1 MCGITGIINL
11 NNDQIS
17 SSILKKMT
25 DSLSHRGPDGEGLF
39 IDKHIGLGH
48 RRLAILDLSQK
59 GHQPMISQDKRY
71 IISYNGEIYNY
82 LTLKTELESNGYHFH
97 SNTDTE
103 VILNAYSKW
112 GKDCLNKFNG
122 MFAFAIW
129 DSKKKELFLARDR
142 YGIKPLYYTQ
152 SNGVFLFAS
161 EIKAFL
167 DHPSF
172 KVLMDREALFE
183 YMTFQNFI
191 SEKTLYKNVNILPS
205 GSFLKLDLKSKEIK
219 IDSYWDFNFQNPDK
233 VKDER
238 EYLEELDRLFV
249 QAVNR
254 QLISDVEVGSYLSGG
269 MDSGS
274 ITAIASKKIPNMKTF
289 TVGFDTRSVSKYE
302 LSFDERDN
310 AKKLSKL
317 FKTDHHDF
325 LLNAQDME
333 KIIKSLAWHIEEP
346 RVGQSYPNYY
356 AAKLASKYV
365 KVVLSGA
372 GGDELF
378 CGYPWR
384 YYNAI
389 FGSRFEE
396 YKDNYYLFWQRLIP
410 QNLIKNTF
418 EPIWDEIKH
427 VNPKEIFENILKNHA
442 NTDDSP
448 IEQINHC
455 LYFEAKTFLH
465 GLLIIE
471 DKISMAHGLETRV
484 PFLDNDLVDFAQ
496 KLPINLKMK
505 NLDEAL
511 SISRKDLSN
520 SKDKFF
526 HKTNDGKIILRKMM
540 QKYIPS
546 SITDGIKQGFSA
558 PDATW
563 FKKENLNYIQSLLL
577 NEDAKIYH
585 YMKKD
590 IIEQLL
596 QEHFDNTKNRRL
608 LIWSLINLENLI
620 NLFL

>member
-1 MCGITGIINL
+1 MCGITGIFNL
-11 NNDQIS
+11 DNELIS
-17 SSILKKMT
+17 SDVLQKMT

-39 IDKHIGLGH
+39 RDKHIGLGH

-59 GHQPMISQDKRY
+59 GHQPMMTSNKRY

-82 LTLKTELESNGYHFH
+82 LSLKTELESFGYHFQ

-103 VILNAYSKW
+103 VILTAYSKW
-112 GKDCLNKFNG
+112 GKDCLSKFNG

-142 YGIKPLYYTQ
+142 YGIKPLYYTKK
-152 SNGVFLFAS
+152 NNIFLFAS

-167 DHPSF
+167 AHPSY
-172 KVLMDREALFE
+172 KVEVDQEGLLE

-191 SEKTLYKNVNILPS
+191 SEKTLYKNVFILPA
-205 GSFLKLDLKSKEIK
+205 GSFLKINLYSKDIK
-219 IDSYWDFNFQNPDK
+219 IKPYWDFYFQSPNK

-274 ITAIASKKIPNMKTF
+274 ISAIASKKIVNMKTF
-289 TVGFDTRSVSKYE
+289 TVGFDIKSASQYE
-302 LSFDERDN
+302 ITFDEREN
-310 AKKLSKL
+310 ALKLSKL

-325 LLNAQDME
+325 LLKAQDMQ
-333 KIIKSLAWHIEEP
+333 KIIKSLSWHIEEP
-346 RVGQSYPNYY
+346 RVGQCYPNYY

-365 KVVLSGA
+365 KVVLSGT

-389 FGSRFEE
+389 FGSRFNE
-396 YKDNYYLFWQRLIP
+396 YKDHYYSFWQRLIP
-410 QNLIKNTF
+410 PYLVNETF

-427 VNPKEIFENILKNHA
+427 INTKEIFENIFKNHA
-442 NTDDSP
+442 NKKNSHS
-448 IEQINHC
+448 EQINHC

-465 GLLIIE
+465 GLLLIE

-496 KLPINLKMK
+496 TLPINLKIK

-511 SISRKDLSN
+511 SISRKDLLL
-520 SKDKFF
+520 SKSKFYN
-526 HKTNDGKIILRKMM
+526 KTNDGKIILRKMM
-540 QKYIPS
+540 GKYIPKL
-546 SITDGIKQGFSA
+546 ITNGIKQGFSA

-563 FKKENLNYIQSLLL
+563 FQKENRDYLQSLLFTE
-577 NEDAKIYH
+577 NAKIYKFL
-585 YMKKD
+585 KKN
-590 IIEQLL
+590 IIHQLIN
-596 QEHFDNTKNRRL
+596 EHFDNKINNRL
-608 LIWSLINLENLI
+608 LIWSLINLENWMK
-620 NLFL
+620 LFL